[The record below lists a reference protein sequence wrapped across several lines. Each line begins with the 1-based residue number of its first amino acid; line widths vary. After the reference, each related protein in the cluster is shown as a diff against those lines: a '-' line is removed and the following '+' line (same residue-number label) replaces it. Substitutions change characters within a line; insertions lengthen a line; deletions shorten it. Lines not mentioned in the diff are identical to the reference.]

1 LSIKPCARS
10 VLTALVMFAVA
21 IPVCA
26 QTLGD
31 IASKESERRQ
41 AGGNGKSAPAKVY
54 TNDDL
59 KAVPPPSSVP
69 PPVTTA
75 PAEKDAK
82 AEDAKKPPQEEKGE
96 EYWRQRMGQAREELR
111 RNQMFRDALQTR
123 LNSLS
128 NDMAARDDPAQ
139 RAQIGNDRQQ
149 AAAELARVTD
159 EIERTTK
166 QIADLEE
173 EARKAGVP
181 PGWLR

>member
-1 LSIKPCARS
+1 LSIKPCVRS
-10 VLTALVMFAVA
+10 VLTVLVMFGVAV
-21 IPVCA
+21 PVCA

-31 IASKESERRQ
+31 LASKEAERRQ
-41 AGGNGKSAPAKVY
+41 AAGNGKSVPAKVY

-69 PPVTTA
+69 PPVSPA
-75 PAEKDAK
+75 AEKDAK

-139 RAQIGNDRQQ
+139 RAQIGKDRQQ

-159 EIERTTK
+159 EIEQTTK
-166 QIADLEE
+166 QIANLEE